1 MNYAILKTELADAKY
16 LAMTNQEVA
25 DSLNLPDPAILDTR
39 LVNFRAILAEVIDGG
54 IVLDA
59 IESAAAASPDIKWA
73 LYGIK
78 SDGIDIGHPKTQA
91 QVDAL
96 VAGNVLTSAQGNA
109 LKAMAPKQSRAQQL
123 GVPVVSISHVQ
134 HARTL

>member
-39 LVNFRAILAEVIDGG
+39 LVNFRAILAEVTDGG
-54 IVLDA
+54 MVLDA
-59 IESAAAASPDIKWA
+59 IETAASASPDIKWA

-78 SDGIDIGHPKTQA
+78 SDGIDIGHPKTQV

-96 VAGNVLTSAQGNA
+96 VAGNVLTSAQGA
-109 LKAMAPKQSRAQQL
+109 ELKAMAPILSRGQQL
-123 GVPVVSISHVQ
+123 GLGPVSADQIQVV
-134 HARTL
+134 R